1 MTPPWPSK
9 VDLLNPPKMNTCPK
23 CRALL
28 DPADKVCEYCG
39 TSVKHLTAPSETVDL
54 RRAMGI
60 FTWIL
65 TVNFLMFMLAIAL
78 DRHQKE
84 EGALSPSSQVLLAFG
99 SNSATKVLEDG
110 QYWRLVSSGFLHWDL
125 LHLLMNSAC
134 LFILGSQA
142 AHAFGANRAWV
153 IYACAL
159 LTGGAFSLISGGNS
173 AGASGA
179 VCGLIAALYQYGRH
193 RGGDL
198 GRVIAQRML
207 TWAMLIAVVGALA
220 PNIDNWG
227 HAGGFLGGYLVG
239 GYASRLAARG
249 GTEDRIWWM
258 SGVFCLLVVG
268 VSLCFASYSAVLY
281 TGRLG

>member
-1 MTPPWPSK
+1 MNAT
-9 VDLLNPPKMNTCPK
+9 KMNTCPK
-23 CRALL
+23 CRALI

-39 TSVKHLTAPSETVDL
+39 TSVKHVNAPSETVDL

-65 TVNFLMFMLAIAL
+65 TVNFLMYMLTIAL

-84 EGALSPSSQVLLAFG
+84 EGAFEPSSQVMLAFG
-99 SNSATKVLEDG
+99 SNYAPLVVEDG

-134 LFILGSQA
+134 LFILGSHA
-142 AHAFGANRAWV
+142 ANAFGANRAWV
-153 IYACAL
+153 VYACAL
-159 LTGGAFSLISGGNS
+159 LTGGALSLIGGGNS

-193 RGGDL
+193 RGGHM
-198 GRVIAQRML
+198 GRVLAQRML
-207 TWAMLIAVVGALA
+207 TWAMLIAVWGAFV
-220 PNIDNWG
+220 PGIDNWG
-227 HAGGFLGGYLVG
+227 HAGGFIGGFLVG

-249 GTEDRIWWM
+249 GAEDRIWWM

-268 VSLCFASYSAVLY
+268 VSLCFAAYSAVLY